1 MRLSPNNLIYL
12 TLLLW
17 FFSGQTGF
25 AAGLK
30 CEEMLLYRGGLSPVV
45 KSNSFVTSRDL
56 SEYRGGL
63 HKGFK
68 ASLDSLKP
76 QDTWI
81 DLGAGKGNAATDYFK
96 ESANPLTKANVVLIT
111 YKLDRWF
118 GIPKFKN
125 KLSVMQGRLFE
136 AIPAL
141 QIPKAKLITDFF
153 GVLSYTRDLS
163 RSLYLIFDRLEVGGE
178 LYIYSH
184 NMNTVIDYHNKIYSL
199 TDFLKQI
206 EGLEVEG
213 RHGILK
219 ITKLADDIQIPDL
232 FLTRLNEDEKPAF
245 RRFSN

>member
-17 FFSGQTGF
+17 FFVGQTGL

-30 CEEMLLYRGGLSPVV
+30 CEEMLLYRGGLSSVV
-45 KSNSFVTSRDL
+45 KTSSFVTSRNL

-63 HKGFK
+63 HPDFK

-76 QDTWI
+76 QNTWI
-81 DLGAGKGNAATDYFK
+81 DLGAGKGNAATDYLK
-96 ESANPLTKANVVLIT
+96 ESADPLTKANVVLIT

-136 AIPAL
+136 TIPAL
-141 QIPKAKLITDFF
+141 QIPKAKLISDYF

-163 RSLYLIFDRLEVGGE
+163 RALYLIFDRLEVGGE
-178 LYIYSH
+178 LYIHSH
-184 NMNTVIDYHNKIYSL
+184 NMGVLIDYNNKIYSL

-219 ITKLADDIQIPDL
+219 VTKLADDILIPDL
-232 FLTRLNEDEKPAF
+232 TLTRLNEVVKPAF